1 LLRAKVAAC
10 NWHAWWLKF
19 GRIDQLEGA
28 ILGVSVEINQISD
41 APRLGCVVN
50 IFLYLGEIKENR
62 AFILPILWLHDSEA
76 LSRCCRP
83 VAVFVP
89 PLHSIE
95 NKLLIFNR
103 LLVSQHL
110 MRIASISYSHRWT

>member
-62 AFILPILWLHDSEA
+62 AFILPILLAIATPLALWLCAWRD
-76 LSRCCRP
+76 
-83 VAVFVP
+83 
-89 PLHSIE
+89 
-95 NKLLIFNR
+95 
-103 LLVSQHL
+103 
-110 MRIASISYSHRWT
+110 